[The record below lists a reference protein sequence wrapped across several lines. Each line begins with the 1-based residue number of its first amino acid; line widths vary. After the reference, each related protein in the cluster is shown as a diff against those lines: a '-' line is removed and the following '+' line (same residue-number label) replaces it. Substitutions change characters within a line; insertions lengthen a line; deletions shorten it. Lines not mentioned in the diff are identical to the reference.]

1 MEDLLKTK
9 QSKEHK
15 ISRVDGA
22 SVRATLRIY
31 WSYFTKDK
39 RHSYPGLLLT
49 EAAHVLRY
57 VVAPF
62 TIALILQAVVS
73 QNPTQAFWWVGGLAL
88 TLLGATITNQFGQA
102 LMMRHEE
109 RVQTELV
116 SLCTEKLMYQ
126 SYSFFTDRKVGAL
139 SNDVMGFTRGYV
151 LLVDQYMY
159 HTSALLIALLGGLV
173 VVVFVAPLLLLPLA
187 LAAGLLVLTNIHNIR
202 ARAVYRNKRKRL
214 TSSFV
219 GELSDVIGNQILARI
234 FARESHEI
242 KELTNKRRDIHALA
256 DKEIDVVLNE
266 TIYRS
271 ATIFGIQVLVFAAI
285 VWLVASGHLAIAG
298 ALFSAQYMLRV
309 SESMF
314 QISGVIRGYEQI
326 FLDAA
331 NMTELLEYKVDVVDV
346 PNAPSLH
353 VTKGAITLNSVDH
366 SYTGKKDEAVF
377 ENLSLTIPA
386 GQRVGLAGHSGGGK
400 TTLTKLLLRFMDI
413 SGGEIVIDE
422 QNIAKVS
429 QTSLRDSIAYVP
441 QDPFLFHRTLRENIA
456 YARPEA
462 TDDEIVEAAKKAHA
476 WEFIEKLPKGLDTI
490 VGERGIKLSGGQRQR
505 VAIARAILKDA
516 PILILDEATSALDS
530 ESEKLIQASLDELM
544 KNRTSIVIAHR
555 LSTIAKLDRI
565 IVLDNGKI
573 IEDGTHDELQK
584 AGGVYASLWNHQSG
598 GFIED

>member
-1 MEDLLKTK
+1 LKAKKDED
-9 QSKEHK
+9 HK
-15 ISRVDGA
+15 ISRVDST

-39 RHSYPGLLLT
+39 RHSYPGLLST
-49 EAAHVLRY
+49 EAAHILRY
-57 VVAPF
+57 VIAPF
-62 TIALILQAVVS
+62 MIALILQAVVA
-73 QNPTQAFWWVGGLAL
+73 QEPTQAFWYVGGLAL
-88 TLLGATITNQFGQA
+88 TLLGATVTNQIGQTY
-102 LMMRHEE
+102 MMRHEE

-116 SLCTEKLMYQ
+116 ELCTENLMHQ

-151 LLVDQYMY
+151 LLIDQYMY
-159 HTSALLIALLGGLV
+159 HTSSLIIALIGGLIV
-173 VVVFVAPLLLLPLA
+173 VSFVAPLLLLPLA
-187 LAAGLLVLTNIHNIR
+187 FAAILLILTNIHNVR

-214 TSSFV
+214 TSAFV

-234 FARESHEI
+234 FARENHEV
-242 KELTNKRRDIHALA
+242 KKLVTKRHHIHALA
-256 DKEIDVVLNE
+256 NKEIDVILNE

-285 VWLVASGHLAIAG
+285 VWLVASGNLAIAG

-346 PNAPSLH
+346 PDAPDIKIS
-353 VTKGAITLNSVDH
+353 KGEIVLNTVNY
-366 SYTGKKDEAVF
+366 SYSAKQNEEAVF
-377 ENLSLTIPA
+377 QNLSLTIPA

-413 SGGEIVIDE
+413 SSGEILIDS
-422 QNIAKVS
+422 QNIARVS
-429 QTSLRDSIAYVP
+429 QTSLRDCVAYVP
-441 QDPFLFHRTLRENIA
+441 QEPYLFHRSLRDNIA
-456 YARPEA
+456 YGSVDSN
-462 TDDEIVEAAKKAHA
+462 DDDIMAAAKKAHA
-476 WEFIEKLPKGLDTI
+476 WEFIEKLPNGLDTI

-505 VAIARAILKDA
+505 IAIARAILKDA
-516 PILILDEATSALDS
+516 PILVLDEATSALDS

-544 KNRTSIVIAHR
+544 KGRTSIVIAHR

-573 IEDGTHDELQK
+573 VEDGTHTELQK
-584 AGGVYASLWNHQSG
+584 AGGVYASLWSHQSD
-598 GFIED
+598 GFIDD